1 MCYYFDDIVTDR
13 DIHSVDFLLDK
24 KIHEN
29 ISVYDISYKTSTDPE
44 PFCIWLDDID
54 GFSRVLHGEIKHL
67 VLFDYQLFEKI
78 LWLWLNIL

>member
-29 ISVYDISYKTSTDPE
+29 ISVYDISYKTSTDPK
-44 PFCIWLDDID
+44 PICIWLDDID